1 MTTIAQYAAGHD
13 MQPYEVAAF
22 LNWEHAYHDDDELTY
37 ESLNALDGGQVL
49 AEEIAGYLTEW
60 GFDYTTNSNHVTVG
74 SWTAETTR
82 GLPRPTA
89 HITGPDGSGYETCD
103 AERAAM
109 LLALPIAR
117 TIWDMGRDDINVE
130 YFDQSAGEVEVTVGG
145 STTIRTP
152 YDEVGTVIIADHAL
166 GISGVAMADLSAIFE
181 AAELA
186 YGDPLAA
193 WQALCGAT
201 DYEHDTWEQIVE
213 AIHDDARF
221 CEGDRFTRVDSY
233 RSESAALVEDWQD
246 DAPTRVIDVE
256 NVSDAVCWAPSDV
269 AAAVLSIIA

>member
-22 LNWEHAYHDDDELTY
+22 LNLEHAYHDDDELTY
-37 ESLNALDGGQVL
+37 ESLNALDEGQVL

-74 SWTAETTR
+74 SWTAETTQ

-89 HITGPDGSGYETCD
+89 HITGPDGSSYETGD

-117 TIWDMGRDDINVE
+117 TIWDMGRDNINVE
-130 YFDQSAGEVEVTVGG
+130 YFDQSAGEVEVTVDG

-152 YDEVGTVIIADHAL
+152 YDEAGTVIIAGHPL

-193 WQALCGAT
+193 WQTLCEAT

-213 AIHDDARF
+213 AIRDDARF
-221 CEGDRFTRVDSY
+221 REGDRFTRVDSC

-246 DAPTRVIDVE
+246 DAPTRVIDAE
-256 NVSDAVCWAPSDV
+256 NVSDAVYWAPSDV

>member
-22 LNWEHAYHDDDELTY
+22 LNLERAYHDDDELTY

-49 AEEIAGYLTEW
+49 AEEIADYLTEW

-74 SWTAETTR
+74 TWTAETTR
-82 GLPRPTA
+82 GLPRSTA
-89 HITGPDGSGYETCD
+89 HITGPDGSSYETGD

-109 LLALPIAR
+109 VLALPIAR

-130 YFDQSAGEVEVTVGG
+130 YFDQSTGEVEVTVGG

-152 YDEVGTVIIADHAL
+152 YDEVGTVIIADHTL
-166 GISGVAMADLSAIFE
+166 KISGVAMADLSAIFE

-193 WQALCGAT
+193 WQTLCGAT

-246 DAPTRVIDVE
+246 DAPMRVIDVE
-256 NVSDAVCWAPSDV
+256 NVSDAVYWAPSDV

>member
-1 MTTIAQYAAGHD
+1 MATIAQYAAGHD

-22 LNWEHAYHDDDELTY
+22 FNGEHAYRDDDALTY

-60 GFDYTTNSNHVTVG
+60 GFDYTTDRNHVTVG

-89 HITGPDGSGYETCD
+89 HIAGPDGSSYETGD

-109 LLALPIAR
+109 ILALPIAR
-117 TIWDMGRDDINVE
+117 AIWDMGRDDINVE
-130 YFDQSAGEVEVTVGG
+130 CFDQPAGEVEVTVGG
-145 STTIRTP
+145 SATIRTP
-152 YDEVGTVIIADHAL
+152 YDEAGTVIIADHTL
-166 GISGVAMADLSAIFE
+166 KIGGVAMADLSAIFE
-181 AAELA
+181 SAELA
-186 YGDPLAA
+186 CGDPLAA
-193 WQALCGAT
+193 WQTLCGAT

-256 NVSDAVCWAPSDV
+256 HVSDAVYWAPSDV

>member
-22 LNWEHAYHDDDELTY
+22 LNLEHAYHDDDELTY
-37 ESLNALDGGQVL
+37 ESLNALDGGQAL

-74 SWTAETTR
+74 TWTAETTR

-89 HITGPDGSGYETCD
+89 HITGPDGSSYETGD

-109 LLALPIAR
+109 VLALPIAR

-130 YFDQSAGEVEVTVGG
+130 YFDQSTGEVEVTVDGN
-145 STTIRTP
+145 TTIRTP
-152 YDEVGTVIIADHAL
+152 YDEVGTVIIADHTL
-166 GISGVAMADLSAIFE
+166 KISGVAMADLSAIFE

-193 WQALCGAT
+193 WQTLCGAA

-256 NVSDAVCWAPSDV
+256 NVSDAVYWAPSDV

>member
-13 MQPYEVAAF
+13 MQP
-22 LNWEHAYHDDDELTY
+22 Y

-49 AEEIAGYLTEW
+49 AEEIAGYLTEH
-60 GFDYTTNSNHVTVG
+60 GFDYTTSSNRVTVG

-89 HITGPDGSGYETCD
+89 HITGPDGSSYETGD

-117 TIWDMGRDDINVE
+117 TIWDMGRDDINIE
-130 YFDQSAGEVEVTVGG
+130 YFDQSAGEVEVTVDG

-152 YDEVGTVIIADHAL
+152 YDEVGTVIITDHTL
-166 GISGVAMADLSAIFE
+166 NISGVAMADLYAIFE

-193 WQALCGAT
+193 WQTLCGAS
-201 DYEHDTWEQIVE
+201 DYESDTWEQIVE

-221 CEGDRFTRVDSY
+221 CEGSRFTRVDSC

-246 DAPTRVIDVE
+246 GGPTSVIDVE
-256 NVSDAVCWAPSDV
+256 SASDAAYWAPSDV